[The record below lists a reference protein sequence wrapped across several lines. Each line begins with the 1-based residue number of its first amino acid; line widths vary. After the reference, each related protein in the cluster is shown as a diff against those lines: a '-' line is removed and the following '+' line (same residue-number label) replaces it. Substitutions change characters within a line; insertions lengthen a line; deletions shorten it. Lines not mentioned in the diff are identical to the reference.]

1 MVVVVGWLPVL
12 SHAVETEQTRQ
23 GQKQQ
28 ARAPTVLD
36 KGYLDLISFLF
47 NVSLILSE
55 TSTV

>member
-1 MVVVVGWLPVL
+1 MGWLPVL